1 MKKNQDRSIYFSQE
15 DISDN
20 DTQMDTGVATIYKK
34 RTKRERHFYFFDD
47 ERNAWF

>member
-1 MKKNQDRSIYFSQE
+1 MYFSE
-15 DISDN
+15 EIVSDN
-20 DTQMDTGVATIYKK
+20 DTQIDTDVIVAIFKK

>member
-15 DISDN
+15 DVPDKDN
-20 DTQMDTGVATIYKK
+20 QMDTDVVTIYKERNK
-34 RTKRERHFYFFDD
+34 RKRYFYFFDD